1 MPVINAIG
9 ANNKPTDQ
17 GTQTLPISTHVVNQS
32 GRLSSTVLLCALLVL
47 CFGSGCT
54 MLPQRMDRPQL
65 YNPFPQLHK
74 IAVVPFFNQSD
85 HPSINGVDVAN
96 AYRHQLQ
103 QIRGYEVIPVGVV
116 DQFLKQNPIAINS
129 TPDFQLLARQL
140 GVDAVV
146 VGSITDFDPYYPPKM
161 GLAVRWYAANT
172 CLHPIPPGYGLPW
185 GTAEEEY
192 IPEDLRYEAEF
203 ALATEQLKTQTPIPS
218 SAYPS
223 PMSPVGNGVIQARYQ
238 SPDPAAQQAARSI
251 SPAAMRTQGQLV
263 SGQMQPHPLA
273 NGPSVGHSA
282 SAAMVHSP
290 PVHGMPMAGIG
301 GVPIAGSLPADWP
314 DPNGFIP
321 APPAP
326 QKPVCE
332 LSNEPIM
339 QLIKQYDGS
348 DSDFTA
354 RLESYYQFR
363 DDARFGGWQS
373 YLERQED
380 FISFCCY
387 LHISELLAGRG
398 GAGHTRVVWRWPF
411 VRYQP

>member
-1 MPVINAIG
+1 MPANHAVG
-9 ANNKPTDQ
+9 ANNNPTDQ
-17 GTQTLPISTHVVNQS
+17 GTETLLDLTHVLKQVRGLPS
-32 GRLSSTVLLCALLVL
+32 RLLLCVVLLVG
-47 CFGSGCT
+47 FGSGCT

-85 HPSINGVDVAN
+85 YPTINGADVAN

-129 TPDFQLLARQL
+129 APDFQLLARQL

-146 VGSITDFDPYYPPKM
+146 VGSITDFDPYYPPRM

-172 CLHPIPPGYGLPW
+172 CLHPIPAGYGLPW

-192 IPEDLRYEAEF
+192 IPEELRYEAEF
-203 ALATEQLKTQTPIPS
+203 ALATEQLKTQSPIPS
-218 SAYPS
+218 SSYQS
-223 PMSPVGNGVIQARYQ
+223 PTPAVGNGVIQARYQ
-238 SPDPAAQQAARSI
+238 SPDHAGPSMVRNFQ
-251 SPAAMRTQGQLV
+251 PGTMKTQGQMV
-263 SGQMQPHPLA
+263 GTPTQHVQRQQQWA
-273 NGPSVGHSA
+273 NGPATGSA
-282 SAAMVHSP
+282 LVQTA
-290 PVHGMPMAGIG
+290 PMSGIG
-301 GVPIAGSLPADWP
+301 GVPMNAQLPVDWP
-314 DPNGFIP
+314 DPNGFVP

-326 QKPVCE
+326 ERPECLPTNQ
-332 LSNEPIM
+332 PIM
-339 QLIKQYDGS
+339 ELIKQFDGS

-373 YLERQED
+373 YLERQDD

-398 GAGHTRVVWRWPF
+398 GAGHSRVVWRWPF